1 MQGNSKNAS
10 AGPGQAQSFG
20 CDRRKASNSDYGL
33 MSDTDNV
40 LESLAEAFV
49 AVDAE
54 WRYTYVNTHAEKTLR
69 RPRAALLGESLW
81 DSFPD
86 VSGTPFEMKC
96 RRAMTERA
104 SIRMEMFNKA
114 MGIWLEANIFPL
126 KCGGLGVAFH
136 DISSRKRIESVIEG
150 QRQALELSVNGA
162 PLESILN
169 VLVRVVEAQSGNQAL
184 GSILL
189 LDQDGAYLK
198 CGAAPSLPETYR
210 KALDAAPA
218 GPGAGCC
225 GITARTGKITIAND
239 IANDP
244 RFAVWRDLAL
254 AHNFR
259 SCWSAPIFS
268 TGGKILGTFALYYSR
283 NKNPAP
289 GDLEIVGYLTRT
301 VAIIIE
307 QKRQMS
313 QRERAESALK
323 QADRRKDEF
332 LAILAHELR
341 NPLAPIG
348 NAIHVMRS
356 PAATPEMKTEARD
369 MIERQTHQMAR
380 LVDDLMDVSRITRGK
395 IALRK
400 QRIRL
405 DDAVGNAIETV
416 RPLIE
421 RSRHTLQVHFA
432 PEPLYVHAD
441 PTRIVQIF
449 ANILNNAAKYTNPG
463 GQIRLSVEQVGGQAV
478 IRIRDNGIGIPANK
492 LCSVFDMFSQVENAL
507 DRAHGGLGIG
517 LTLVKNLVAMHEGR
531 IEARSDGEGRGSEF
545 TIYLPLSKED
555 AKVENM
561 DERYEVSPAPGAR
574 RHRILVVDDNE
585 SAAKTIGWMLEMYD
599 HDVRLAHNG
608 PTAIEIAKSYL
619 PDVVLLDIGLPGM
632 NGYEICQAMK
642 AMPEFRDTVFI
653 AQTGWG
659 QKEHRQRSH
668 EAGFKYHLVKPVD
681 AILLQNILTEMDV
694 RQ

>member
-1 MQGNSKNAS
+1 MDETG
-10 AGPGQAQSFG
+10 
-20 CDRRKASNSDYGL
+20 
-33 MSDTDNV
+33 NV
-40 LESLAEAFV
+40 LESLTEAFV
-49 AVDAE
+49 ALDPE
-54 WRYTYVNTHAEKTLR
+54 WRYIYVNAHAEKILR
-69 RPRAALLGESLW
+69 MPRAVLLGKSLW

-86 VSGTPFEMKC
+86 ISGSSFDMKC
-96 RRAMTERA
+96 RRAMVERV
-104 SIRMEMFNKA
+104 SIRMEMFHKTI
-114 MGIWLEANIFPL
+114 GVWLEINVFPL
-126 KCGGLGVAFH
+126 QCGGLGFAFH
-136 DISSRKRIESVIEG
+136 DISTRKRVDAIIEG
-150 QRQALELSVNGA
+150 QRQALELSVGGA
-162 PLESILN
+162 PLENILN
-169 VLVRVVEAQSGNQAL
+169 VIVRAVEAQSGHEAL
-184 GSILL
+184 GAILL
-189 LDQDGAYLK
+189 LDQDGGYLK
-198 CGAAPSLPETYR
+198 YGAAPSLPAGYR
-210 KALDAAPA
+210 KALESNAV

-225 GITARTGKITIAND
+225 GMTARTGKITIAND

-244 RFAVWRDLAL
+244 RFSVWRNVAL
-254 AHNFR
+254 EHDIK
-259 SCWSAPIFS
+259 SCWSTPIFS
-268 TGGKILGTFALYYSR
+268 TGGKILGTFAIYYKKNR
-283 NKNPAP
+283 NPVP

-307 QKRQMS
+307 QKKQML
-313 QRERAESALK
+313 QRERAEYALK

-348 NAIHVMRS
+348 NAIHIMRS
-356 PAATPEMKTEARD
+356 SAATPEMKAEARD

-421 RSRHTLQVHFA
+421 KSRHELQIHFA

-449 ANILNNAAKYTNPG
+449 SNVLNNAAKYTTPG
-463 GQIRLSVEQVGGQAV
+463 GQIWLSVEQIGGQAV
-478 IRIRDNGIGIPANK
+478 IRIKDNGIGIPANK
-492 LCSVFDMFSQVENAL
+492 IGSIFDMFSQVENAL

-517 LTLVKNLVAMHEGR
+517 LTLVKNMVAMHEGR
-531 IEARSDGEGRGSEF
+531 IEARSDGEGKGSEF
-545 TIYLPLSKED
+545 TIYLPLAKED
-555 AKVENM
+555 VNNLEEAEDNY
-561 DERYEVSPAPGAR
+561 DVSPAPGTR

-585 SAAKTIGWMLEMYD
+585 AAAKTIGWMLEMYD

-642 AMPEFRDTVFI
+642 AMPEFKDAVFI

-681 AILLQNILTEMDV
+681 AILLQNILTDMPEDV
-694 RQ
+694 